1 MERFRI
7 AYRNRDLSA
16 VRAAFP
22 ALPQDTQRALQ
33 RTFTDCLVYDLTFN
47 QMAVELTVTSV
58 GVADVR
64 STHTCTQKVGGR
76 ETTSARHDV
85 YTLRRDGRSWV
96 IDGVAT
102 PAAGPPER
110 RR

>member
-7 AYRNRDLSA
+7 AYRNRDLNA

-33 RTFTDCLVYDLTFN
+33 RTFTDCLVYDVMVD
-47 QMAVELTVTSV
+47 QMAIELTLTNV
-58 GVADVR
+58 GVADVH
-64 STHTCTQKVGGR
+64 STHTCTQKTGGR
-76 ETTSARHDV
+76 ETTSTRHDV
-85 YTLRRDGRSWV
+85 YTLRRDGKSWV

-102 PAAGPPER
+102 PAVAPPER